1 MTERLERRVALVTG
15 SGRNIGRATALAL
28 AAEGCDIVVNVRTSV
43 DEAQAVAA
51 EVHATGARAIVTV
64 GDVRDPAFVERMF
77 DDARTQLGPVTVL
90 VNNAAVRPE
99 QPVAELE
106 FDEWRR
112 IVSIV
117 LDGAFLCAKAAIGH
131 MREMGGGR
139 IINLAGLSGQAG
151 APDRVHVVTA
161 KAGIIGLTKA
171 LAVELAPEGITVNAV
186 SPGMIGTRRQTTTSP
201 GEPKHHDRLH
211 VPVGRRGTPEEVAR
225 VIAFL
230 ASPDSGYITGHTLN
244 VNGGAYIV

>member
-1 MTERLERRVALVTG
+1 MTDTRGRRVALVTG

-28 AAEGCDIVVNVRTSV
+28 AADGCDIVVNVRTSV
-43 DEAQAVAA
+43 DEAEAVVA
-51 EVHATGARAIVTV
+51 EIHETGARAIISV
-64 GDVRDPAFVERMF
+64 GDVREPEDVKRMF
-77 DDARTQLGPVTVL
+77 EDARSQLGPVSVL

-99 QPVAELE
+99 QPIAELE
-106 FDEWRR
+106 FEEWRR
-112 IVSIV
+112 IVGIV
-117 LDGAFLCAKAAIGH
+117 LDGAFLCAKAAVAH
-131 MREMGGGR
+131 MRELGGGR

-171 LAVELAPEGITVNAV
+171 LAVELAAERITVNAV
-186 SPGMIGTRRQTTTSP
+186 SPGMIGTRRQTTSSP
-201 GEPKHHDRLH
+201 GEPKHHERLH
-211 VPVGRRGTPEEVAR
+211 IPVGRRGTPEEVAR

>member
-1 MTERLERRVALVTG
+1 MTETDARRVALVTG

-28 AAEGCDIVVNVRTSV
+28 AADGCDVVVNVRTSR
-43 DEAQAVAA
+43 DEAEAVAD
-51 EVHATGARAIVTV
+51 EVRGAGARAIVCV
-64 GDVRDPAFVERMF
+64 ADVTDPEAVERMF
-77 DDARTQLGPVTVL
+77 AEARAQLGAVTVL

-99 QPVAELE
+99 QPITELA

-117 LDGAFLCAKAAIGH
+117 LDGAFLCARAAVGH
-131 MREMGGGR
+131 MSESGGGR

-171 LAVELAPEGITVNAV
+171 LAVELAPQGITVNAV
-186 SPGMIGTRRQTTTSP
+186 SPGMIGTRRQTTSSP

-211 VPVGRRGTPEEVAR
+211 IPIGRRGTPEEVAR

-244 VNGGAYIV
+244 VNGGAYIA